1 MKPLY
6 VVLEWFVFRT
16 LLVHPNHYWTYKEGC
31 SQTIGFLMFLWDEAT
46 LFIFEMVSFQ
56 ASLIQPEDLCV
67 SYRGCSKTIGF
78 VFFFCT
84 WKHFLI
90 FWHGFISNCAYMF
103 WYFWIFWKCN
113 GKSMG
118 FIMVA
123 FKTIIKALLL

>member
-16 LLVHPNHYWTYKEGC
+16 LLVQPNHYWTYKEGC
-31 SQTIGFLMFLWDEAT
+31 SQTICFSMFLWDEAT

-78 VFFFCT
+78 VFFYMKTLSDFLT
-84 WKHFLI
+84 WFHFKLCLYCFGI
-90 FWHGFISNCAYMF
+90 V
-103 WYFWIFWKCN
+103 WIFWKCN
-113 GKSMG
+113 GKCMG